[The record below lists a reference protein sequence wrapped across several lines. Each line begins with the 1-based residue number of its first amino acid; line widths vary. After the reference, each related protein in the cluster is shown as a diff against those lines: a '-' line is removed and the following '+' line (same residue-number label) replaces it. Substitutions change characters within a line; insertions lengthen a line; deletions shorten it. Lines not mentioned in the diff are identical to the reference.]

1 MKKNPQT
8 PTPYD
13 LYEKLQEEL
22 RQNEPDLNTVVFLTG
37 AVHALRLEMYDFKV
51 PEIENAFIFIE
62 KHLGRGFTKCLLT
75 R

>member
-1 MKKNPQT
+1 MKKNSQT
-8 PTPYD
+8 PTSFD
-13 LYEKLQEEL
+13 LYERLQEEL

-37 AVHALRLEMYDFKV
+37 AVHALRLEMDFKV